1 MIKDMTDIDSIY
13 HNLTPDE
20 LWALGKDETPTKVN
34 WTAAEH
40 AEFEQLCALQEVTDL
55 EFDVLRLILHQPHQA
70 ALGDI
75 LIYCNAL
82 KIDPHTFLESTLTKT
97 VVKASF
103 LQAA

>member
-1 MIKDMTDIDSIY
+1 MTNISDIY

-20 LWALGKDETPTKVN
+20 LWALGKDATPSKVN

-40 AEFEQLCALQEVTDL
+40 TEFEQLCALQKVTDI
-55 EFDVLRLILHQPHQA
+55 EFDVLRLILHKPQEA

-82 KIDPHTFLESTLTKT
+82 KIDPHTFLETILTKT